1 LLFVPN
7 LYAQSYFN
15 DLNQDGRV
23 GVEDAILALQVNGGL
38 QNNQYADH
46 LSWVIRALQISVG
59 IPYTGPG
66 YCLNADEAELG
77 QLTNQYRVNNGLPG
91 IPLSRSLSMVAR
103 WHVIDLVENNPVT
116 TTCNMHS
123 WSDQGYWQPVCYTSD
138 HAQAA
143 GMWYKPKEITG
154 NIYQSYG
161 FEISSYG
168 YATPVAALN
177 GWMGSEGHNN
187 VILNLD
193 IWTSHPWAAM
203 GVGSYNGYRVIWFG
217 EATDPLGIISECQ

>member
-1 LLFVPN
+1 
-7 LYAQSYFN
+7 
-15 DLNQDGRV
+15 
-23 GVEDAILALQVNGGL
+23 
-38 QNNQYADH
+38 
-46 LSWVIRALQISVG
+46 
-59 IPYTGPG
+59 
-66 YCLNADEAELG
+66 
-77 QLTNQYRVNNGLPG
+77 
-91 IPLSRSLSMVAR
+91 
-103 WHVIDLVENNPVT
+103 
-116 TTCNMHS
+116 MHS

-143 GMWYKPKEITG
+143 GMWYKPKEVTG

-177 GWMGSEGHNN
+177 GWKGSAGHNA

-193 IWTSHPWAAM
+193 IWASHPWAAM
-203 GVGSYNGYRVIWFG
+203 GVGSYNGYRVTWFG